1 MRSGGTVPAGIV
13 PGDAARAPGS
23 APDRQRAVRLLQ
35 RARRLGHRPPA
46 VVGRSGSGDRQVQ
59 REVEANSFK
68 ELLEQQQELQKYASN
83 DPTPRTTVGFEHE
96 FAQMQTGPLRG
107 ITHAD
112 LAVSKESL
120 DFTGLP
126 FSLESDA
133 NDAVELVSP
142 PFLLDTIS
150 KKVPLPDPADVGKVD
165 TLIAE
170 RLASLTSK
178 RQSFKD
184 LLKAFTEDPG
194 LHFTPEDVKVTSS
207 NVNPGVSDV
216 GDLQEVS
223 NTERVVPK
231 SDLLDIEVTYGRK
244 SSSSGGISSQVN
256 FATDAMTYHLAQAA
270 PESEGYAQVNVF
282 RGLEDQVFDIL
293 KDGRKKDEFY
303 PWSGGLTVFL
313 REMAR
318 RMAST
323 LAVRS
328 IDRVEE
334 MKGEIFAGGHG
345 GRQASNRYSGDN
357 KPAKIYDLHSGL
369 RSHVKDTKGV
379 WLKDTL
385 ENFGLGFLTANDWR
399 HVMRIALDQGLRG
412 QLKDLELAKNPFKGD
427 EAKEINENLVRAR
440 KEMLHGLTRLA
451 NHISVGNWISGK
463 KEDVKKTMGAM
474 AGPEKQPAFGS
485 HDREWLGVRQDT
497 FIPQQLLA
505 ESRPKAWKRT
515 RLHVLETRGDSL
527 QTLFDIEIA
536 YRIKDTKQ
544 DDETIAEALKLR
556 IDRLVEDAEKRLEE
570 AKKDWPKDTAKPSR
584 VKVLED
590 LVEQRKAVKMDE
602 DRVADVRKRL

>member
-1 MRSGGTVPAGIV
+1 VKA
-13 PGDAARAPGS
+13 D
-23 APDRQRAVRLLQ
+23 
-35 RARRLGHRPPA
+35 
-46 VVGRSGSGDRQVQ
+46 
-59 REVEANSFK
+59 NFK
-68 ELLEQQQELQKYASN
+68 ELLEEQQQLQKYAAN

-96 FAQMQTGPLRG
+96 FAQMQTGSLRG

-120 DFTGLP
+120 DFTGLH

-150 KKVPLPDPADVGKVD
+150 DQVALPDPADVGKVD

-178 RQSFKD
+178 RQTFRE
-184 LLKAFTEDPG
+184 LLEGFEDDPG
-194 LHFTPEDVKVTSS
+194 LDFQALDVKVTSS
-207 NVNPGVSDV
+207 NVNPGVSDI
-216 GDLQEVS
+216 GELEEVS
-223 NTERVVPK
+223 ETERVVKK
-231 SDLLDIEVTYGRK
+231 SDLLDIEVNYGRK

-256 FATDAMTYHLAQAA
+256 FATDAMTYHLSQAA

-293 KDGRKKDEFY
+293 KGGRKKDEFY
-303 PWSGGLTVFL
+303 PWSGGLNVFL

-318 RMAST
+318 RLAST

-334 MKGEIFAGGHG
+334 IKGEIFAGGHG
-345 GRQASNRYSGDN
+345 GRQASNKYSGDN
-357 KPAKIYDLHSGL
+357 KHGKLYDLHSGL
-369 RSHVKDTKGV
+369 RSHVKDTRGV

-399 HVMRIALDQGLRG
+399 HVMRLAIDKGVRTELAG
-412 QLKDLELAKNPFKGD
+412 LELAKNPFKGD
-427 EAKEINENLVRAR
+427 EAKEINENLAVAK
-440 KEMLHGLTRLA
+440 KEMLHGLTRLS
-451 NHISVGNWISGK
+451 NHIHSGNWFSPN
-463 KEDVKKTMGAM
+463 KEDVKKTGKAM

-497 FIPQQLLA
+497 FIPQQLLT
-505 ESRPKAWKRT
+505 ESRPKAWKNR

-527 QTLFDIEIA
+527 QTLFDIETT
-536 YRIKDTKQ
+536 YRIKRTK
-544 DDETIAEALKLR
+544 DNNATISYAVTERMKG
-556 IDRLVEDAEKRLEE
+556 LVEDAEERLEA

-602 DRVADVRKRL
+602 ERVADIRSRV